1 MANVVPEKGINF
13 SVYLES
19 EDLLGV
25 AEGNF
30 PQLEAMTSEVKGAGV
45 AGVVN
50 SIVLGHF
57 NSTTISL
64 TWRNVT
70 KDFLK
75 LYGHYTHNLDFY
87 EAMQYYNA
95 GTGEYA
101 SETVPLHVY
110 MKAITKSQNPG
121 KLVVGDSMGVQ
132 TEHEVVYMK
141 IERDG
146 KEWIELDKYNYI
158 YKVDGVD
165 YLAEVRTALGK
176 Q

>member
-1 MANVVPEKGINF
+1 MANLVPEKSINF
-13 SVYLES
+13 AVYLNG

-45 AGVVN
+45 AGVVD

-75 LYGHYTHNLDFY
+75 LYDHTTNDMDFY
-87 EAMQYYNA
+87 AAMQYYNA
-95 GTGEYA
+95 GTGEY
-101 SETVPLHVY
+101 ETVQLHMY
-110 MKAITKSQNPG
+110 MKAVTKSQNPG
-121 KLVVGDSMGVQ
+121 NLVVGDNMDTQ
-132 TEHEVVYMK
+132 TEHEILYLK
-141 IERDG
+141 IDRDG
-146 KEWIELDKYNYI
+146 KDWVELDKLNYI

-165 YLAEVRTALGK
+165 RLAAVRVALGK
-176 Q
+176 H

>member
-13 SVYLES
+13 SVYLEG

-45 AGVVN
+45 AGVVD

-75 LYGHYTHNLDFY
+75 LYEHTTHNLDFY
-87 EAMQYYNA
+87 SAMQYYNA
-95 GTGEYA
+95 GTGEY
-101 SETVPLHVY
+101 EVVQLHVY

-121 KLVVGDSMGVQ
+121 NLVVGDNMDTQ
-132 TEHEVVYMK
+132 TEHEVVYLK
-141 IERDG
+141 IDRDG
-146 KEWIELDKYNYI
+146 KDWVEMDKYNYK
-158 YKVDGVD
+158 YVVDGTD